1 MVVIERECLGSHPL
15 LRRRLTTV
23 AQPPA
28 SAHAVPDHVIRDGPK
43 FKRRFN
49 SITGLFFCLPTVFFT
64 NCAVRRIAIAA
75 CALESPLLF
84 AFSCGESPRRYRAYP
99 QPFYGKRPA
108 PSTTVLVG
116 DGRDVLAGRE
126 LSRSR
131 LPPSRSTLWLCLTGY
146 QRLRRKCAK
155 I

>member
-75 CALESPLLF
+75 CALESSLLSPS
-84 AFSCGESPRRYRAYP
+84 AVGKVPGDTEHILNHSTESDRLQARRYWLGMGEMSWRVANFP
-99 QPFYGKRPA
+99 
-108 PSTTVLVG
+108 
-116 DGRDVLAGRE
+116 GRVCLLLD
-126 LSRSR
+126 
-131 LPPSRSTLWLCLTGY
+131 PLCGFV
-146 QRLRRKCAK
+146 
-155 I
+155 